1 MASAPVRRAAS
12 MTLSASRYDSAG
24 GGGPSSTASLASCTN
39 GRSVSAS
46 ECTAIVRRP
55 IRPAVRSTRRAISP
69 RLATSRD
76 SNTPIDALSRRSGSR
91 GRRLTGVGLTI
102 VVLVG
107 AVAVGYALNGTWSGL
122 TTLRLRWRRM
132 VVAAVLAQTGGA
144 ALGILGVTDARRGY
158 VVGLALSAICA
169 AAFCTGNLRV
179 PGVPLVT
186 LGLIANAVVV
196 TLNGAMP
203 VSIVAALR
211 AGVPITDIAAGY
223 DARHEIAVDRTTWRS
238 LGDVVPLPLPV
249 RPEVVSPGDVLVA
262 AGLGELVVMGMLR
275 RRPSPPGR
283 RRAVMEGDHPTE
295 E

>member
-1 MASAPVRRAAS
+1 M
-12 MTLSASRYDSAG
+12 
-24 GGGPSSTASLASCTN
+24 
-39 GRSVSAS
+39 
-46 ECTAIVRRP
+46 
-55 IRPAVRSTRRAISP
+55 
-69 RLATSRD
+69 
-76 SNTPIDALSRRSGSR
+76 
-91 GRRLTGVGLTI
+91 GLTI

-132 VVAAVLAQTGGA
+132 VVAAVIAQTGGA

-169 AAFCTGNLRV
+169 AAFCVGNLHV

-186 LGLIANAVVV
+186 IGLAANALVV

-223 DARHEIAVDRTTWRS
+223 DARHDIAGVGTEWRS
-238 LGDVVPLPLPV
+238 LGDVIPLPLPL

-262 AGLGELVVMGMLR
+262 SGLGELVVMGMLR
-275 RRPSPPGR
+275 RRVSGVGR
-283 RRAVMEGDHPTE
+283 RRAVMEGDNSTE

>member
-1 MASAPVRRAAS
+1 
-12 MTLSASRYDSAG
+12 
-24 GGGPSSTASLASCTN
+24 
-39 GRSVSAS
+39 
-46 ECTAIVRRP
+46 
-55 IRPAVRSTRRAISP
+55 
-69 RLATSRD
+69 
-76 SNTPIDALSRRSGSR
+76 
-91 GRRLTGVGLTI
+91 VGLTV

-107 AVAVGYALNGTWSGL
+107 AVAVGYALNGTWLGL

-144 ALGILGVTDARRGY
+144 ALGILGVTDSRRGY
-158 VVGLALSAICA
+158 VIGLTVSAACA
-169 AAFCTGNLRV
+169 AAFCAGNLRV

-186 LGLIANAVVV
+186 LGLVANALVV

-223 DARHEIAVDRTTWRS
+223 DARHTIAGGDSTWRS
-238 LGDVVPLPLPV
+238 LGDVIPLPLPV

-275 RRPSPPGR
+275 RRVTPPGR
-283 RRAVMEGDHPTE
+283 RRAVMDGDHRDE

>member
-1 MASAPVRRAAS
+1 M
-12 MTLSASRYDSAG
+12 
-24 GGGPSSTASLASCTN
+24 
-39 GRSVSAS
+39 
-46 ECTAIVRRP
+46 
-55 IRPAVRSTRRAISP
+55 
-69 RLATSRD
+69 
-76 SNTPIDALSRRSGSR
+76 
-91 GRRLTGVGLTI
+91 GLTI

-107 AVAVGYALNGTWSGL
+107 AVAVGYALNGTWAGL

-144 ALGILGVTDARRGY
+144 ALGILGVTDVRRGY
-158 VVGLALSAICA
+158 VVGLALSAMCA
-169 AAFCTGNLRV
+169 AAFCVGNLHV

-186 LGLIANAVVV
+186 VGIPANALVV

-223 DARHEIAVDRTTWRS
+223 DARHDIAGEGTAWRS
-238 LGDVVPLPLPV
+238 LGDVIPLPLPL

-275 RRPSPPGR
+275 RRVTGAGR
-283 RRAVMEGDHPTE
+283 RRAVMDGDNSTE

>member
-1 MASAPVRRAAS
+1 M
-12 MTLSASRYDSAG
+12 
-24 GGGPSSTASLASCTN
+24 
-39 GRSVSAS
+39 
-46 ECTAIVRRP
+46 
-55 IRPAVRSTRRAISP
+55 
-69 RLATSRD
+69 
-76 SNTPIDALSRRSGSR
+76 
-91 GRRLTGVGLTI
+91 RRLTGVGLTI

-107 AVAVGYALNGTWSGL
+107 AVAVGYALNGTWAGL
-122 TTLRLRWRRM
+122 TTLHLRWRRL

-144 ALGILGVTDARRGY
+144 ALGILGVTDPRRGY
-158 VVGLALSAICA
+158 VLGLALSAICA
-169 AAFCTGNLRV
+169 AAFCVGNISV

-186 LGLIANAVVV
+186 LGLAANALVV

-223 DARHEIAVDRTTWRS
+223 DARHTVATSDSTLRA

-249 RPEVVSPGDVLVA
+249 RPEVVSAGDVLVA

-275 RRPSPPGR
+275 RRLTGSGR
-283 RRAVMEGDHPTE
+283 RRAVMGDEPTE

>member
-1 MASAPVRRAAS
+1 
-12 MTLSASRYDSAG
+12 
-24 GGGPSSTASLASCTN
+24 
-39 GRSVSAS
+39 
-46 ECTAIVRRP
+46 
-55 IRPAVRSTRRAISP
+55 
-69 RLATSRD
+69 
-76 SNTPIDALSRRSGSR
+76 
-91 GRRLTGVGLTI
+91 VGLTI

-107 AVAVGYALNGTWSGL
+107 AVAVGYALNGTWVGL

-158 VVGLALSAICA
+158 VVGLAASAVCA
-169 AAFCTGNLRV
+169 AAFCVGNMHV

-186 LGLIANAVVV
+186 LGLALNALVV

-223 DARHEIAVDRTTWRS
+223 DARHTVAGAGTSLRS

-249 RPEVVSPGDVLVA
+249 RPEVVSAGDVLVA
-262 AGLGELVVMGMLR
+262 SGLGELVVMGMMR
-275 RRPSPPGR
+275 RRVSPPGR
-283 RRAVMEGDHPTE
+283 RRAVMDGDDRTE

>member
-1 MASAPVRRAAS
+1 M
-12 MTLSASRYDSAG
+12 
-24 GGGPSSTASLASCTN
+24 
-39 GRSVSAS
+39 
-46 ECTAIVRRP
+46 
-55 IRPAVRSTRRAISP
+55 
-69 RLATSRD
+69 
-76 SNTPIDALSRRSGSR
+76 
-91 GRRLTGVGLTI
+91 GLTI

-132 VVAAVLAQTGGA
+132 VVAAVIAQTGGA
-144 ALGILGVTDARRGY
+144 ALGNLGVTDARRGY

-169 AAFCTGNLRV
+169 AAFCVGNLHV

-186 LGLIANAVVV
+186 LGLVANALVV

-211 AGVPITDIAAGY
+211 AGVPITDISAGY
-223 DARHEIAVDRTTWRS
+223 DARHDIAGDGTQWRS
-238 LGDVVPLPLPV
+238 LGDVIPLPLPL

-262 AGLGELVVMGMLR
+262 SGLGELVVMGMMR
-275 RRPSPPGR
+275 RRVSGVGR
-283 RRAVMEGDHPTE
+283 RRAVMDGDNSTE

>member
-1 MASAPVRRAAS
+1 M
-12 MTLSASRYDSAG
+12 
-24 GGGPSSTASLASCTN
+24 
-39 GRSVSAS
+39 
-46 ECTAIVRRP
+46 
-55 IRPAVRSTRRAISP
+55 
-69 RLATSRD
+69 
-76 SNTPIDALSRRSGSR
+76 
-91 GRRLTGVGLTI
+91 GLTI

-107 AVAVGYALNGTWSGL
+107 AVAVGYALNGTWTGM

-144 ALGILGVTDARRGY
+144 ALGILGVTDVRRGY
-158 VVGLALSAICA
+158 VVGLALSAVCA
-169 AAFCTGNLRV
+169 AAFCVGNLHV

-186 LGLIANAVVV
+186 VGLAANALVV

-223 DARHEIAVDRTTWRS
+223 DARHDIAGDGTTWRS
-238 LGDVVPLPLPV
+238 LGDVIPLPLPL

-262 AGLGELVVMGMLR
+262 SGLGELVVMGMLR
-275 RRPSPPGR
+275 RRVSGAGR
-283 RRAVMEGDHPTE
+283 RRAVMEGDNSTE

>member
-1 MASAPVRRAAS
+1 M
-12 MTLSASRYDSAG
+12 
-24 GGGPSSTASLASCTN
+24 
-39 GRSVSAS
+39 
-46 ECTAIVRRP
+46 
-55 IRPAVRSTRRAISP
+55 
-69 RLATSRD
+69 
-76 SNTPIDALSRRSGSR
+76 DALSRRSGSR
-91 GRRLTGVGLTI
+91 VRRLTGVGLTI

-107 AVAVGYALNGTWSGL
+107 AVAVGYALNGTWVGL

-144 ALGILGVTDARRGY
+144 AVGILGVTDARRGY
-158 VVGLALSAICA
+158 VVGLAASAVCA
-169 AAFCTGNLRV
+169 AAFCVGNMHV

-186 LGLIANAVVV
+186 LGLALNALVV

-223 DARHEIAVDRTTWRS
+223 DARHTIAGTGTSLRS

-249 RPEVVSPGDVLVA
+249 RPEVVSAGDVLVA
-262 AGLGELVVMGMLR
+262 SGLGELVVLGMMR
-275 RRPSPPGR
+275 RRVSPPGR
-283 RRAVMEGDHPTE
+283 RRAVMDGDDRAE

>member
-1 MASAPVRRAAS
+1 
-12 MTLSASRYDSAG
+12 
-24 GGGPSSTASLASCTN
+24 
-39 GRSVSAS
+39 
-46 ECTAIVRRP
+46 
-55 IRPAVRSTRRAISP
+55 
-69 RLATSRD
+69 LATSSD
-76 SNTPIDALSRRSGSR
+76 SNTSIDALSRRIGSR
-91 GRRLTGVGLTI
+91 VRRLTGVGLTI

-122 TTLRLRWRRM
+122 TTLQLRWRRM

-144 ALGILGVTDARRGY
+144 AMGILGVADARHGY
-158 VVGLALSAICA
+158 VLGLAASAVCA
-169 AAFCTGNLRV
+169 AAFCLGNLHV

-186 LGLIANAVVV
+186 LGLAANALVV

-211 AGVPITDIAAGY
+211 AGVPITDIAAGF
-223 DARHEIAVDRTTWRS
+223 DARHDIAGEGTTWRW

-262 AGLGELVVMGMLR
+262 SGLGELVVMGMR
-275 RRPSPPGR
+275 RRRIPSPGR
-283 RRAVMEGDHPTE
+283 RRAVMEADTPTE

>member
-1 MASAPVRRAAS
+1 V
-12 MTLSASRYDSAG
+12 
-24 GGGPSSTASLASCTN
+24 
-39 GRSVSAS
+39 
-46 ECTAIVRRP
+46 
-55 IRPAVRSTRRAISP
+55 
-69 RLATSRD
+69 
-76 SNTPIDALSRRSGSR
+76 
-91 GRRLTGVGLTI
+91 RRLTGVGLTI

-158 VVGLALSAICA
+158 VIGLAASAICA
-169 AAFCTGNLRV
+169 AAFCVGNRQV

-186 LGLIANAVVV
+186 LGLAVNALVVIA
-196 TLNGAMP
+196 NGAMP

-223 DARHEIAVDRTTWRS
+223 DARHTVAGEGTTLRT
-238 LGDVVPLPLPV
+238 LGDVVPLPLPI
-249 RPEVVSPGDVLVA
+249 RPEVVSAGDVLVA

-275 RRPSPPGR
+275 RRVSGPGR
-283 RRAVMEGDHPTE
+283 RRAVMDVDPTE

>member
-1 MASAPVRRAAS
+1 
-12 MTLSASRYDSAG
+12 
-24 GGGPSSTASLASCTN
+24 
-39 GRSVSAS
+39 
-46 ECTAIVRRP
+46 
-55 IRPAVRSTRRAISP
+55 
-69 RLATSRD
+69 LATSSD
-76 SNTPIDALSRRSGSR
+76 SNTSIDALSRRIGSR
-91 GRRLTGVGLTI
+91 VRRLTGVGLTI

-122 TTLRLRWRRM
+122 TTLHLRWRRM

-144 ALGILGVTDARRGY
+144 AMGILGVADARHGY
-158 VVGLALSAICA
+158 VLGLAASAVCA
-169 AAFCTGNLRV
+169 AAFCLGNLHV

-186 LGLIANAVVV
+186 LGLAANALVV

-211 AGVPITDIAAGY
+211 AGVPITDIAAGF
-223 DARHEIAVDRTTWRS
+223 DARHDIAGAGTTWRS

-262 AGLGELVVMGMLR
+262 SGLGELVVMGMR
-275 RRPSPPGR
+275 RRRIPSPGR
-283 RRAVMEGDHPTE
+283 RRAVMEADIPTE

>member
-1 MASAPVRRAAS
+1 M
-12 MTLSASRYDSAG
+12 
-24 GGGPSSTASLASCTN
+24 
-39 GRSVSAS
+39 
-46 ECTAIVRRP
+46 
-55 IRPAVRSTRRAISP
+55 
-69 RLATSRD
+69 
-76 SNTPIDALSRRSGSR
+76 
-91 GRRLTGVGLTI
+91 GLTI

-132 VVAAVLAQTGGA
+132 VVAAVIAQTGGA

-169 AAFCTGNLRV
+169 AAFCVGNLHV

-186 LGLIANAVVV
+186 FGLAANALVV

-223 DARHEIAVDRTTWRS
+223 DARHDIAGVGTEWRS
-238 LGDVVPLPLPV
+238 LGDVIPLPLPL

-262 AGLGELVVMGMLR
+262 SGLGELVVMGMLR
-275 RRPSPPGR
+275 RRVSGVGR
-283 RRAVMEGDHPTE
+283 RRAVMEGDNSTE